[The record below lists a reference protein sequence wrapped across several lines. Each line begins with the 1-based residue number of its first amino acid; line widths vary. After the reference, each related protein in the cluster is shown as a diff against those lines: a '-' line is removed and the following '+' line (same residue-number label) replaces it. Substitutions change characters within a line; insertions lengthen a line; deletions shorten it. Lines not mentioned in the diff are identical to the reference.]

1 MFVIVVLYLTNLI
14 LTTLFII
21 LQPFAFP
28 AGPSVLTTTQVILS
42 IADNNKRLL
51 VGRLLQSLDQTSAY
65 EDAIESIMCP
75 PSSHDMKSAGVTVT
89 NITEK
94 NVFFDI
100 KLQVLSRDGN
110 CDADEIEAAKE
121 FAEDV
126 VLDTLTNTLISG
138 AFAAALE
145 QSFAENGL
153 GAPPKFDSEVITIQ
167 GEAVALCSTSPM
179 PSEGP
184 SLSTQPSQVPSVSTL
199 PSSSSNPSVGPS
211 TSSQPSASSQPSFQP
226 SEGPSLSTQPSQ
238 VPSDSVSPSSKL
250 TVGPSISSQPS
261 PTPTSNPTPIKSL
274 PTPKPTRRRRRQP
287 KGKKNGKSN
296 RPKSGKSKQSKPT
309 NKPSQK
315 PTPRPTF
322 SRPRSSFFSTKSSK
336 KSSTSFLSTK
346 SSKKSS
352 TKSSKLFNL
361 DRNREREHKTAQNE
375 IDDDI
380 KLPSDNDE
388 YDRRKRHR
396 THQSPQSEMNDIEV
410 PPDNQEE
417 EYSGY
422 RKRLR
427 KHHSLE
433 TFSTLVSAE
442 SEEESVG
449 RKRQRAH
456 HTPHSE
462 IIEAIKIADTGKHE
476 KDQFGDRKRL
486 RKHNSLVFPTQIDF
500 SGTTQ
505 QTSGEEEEY
514 VADRKRH
521 RQHDTPSPTPQ
532 SEIEDVEITDKHEDD
547 EYMGDRKIQRKHKTP
562 QSEIDDIKQQEGD
575 LTVDRKMLRKH
586 HSLDTSS
593 STLLL
598 LHVDDSDPKQ
608 QMKKREYVVDGH
620 IQQYTAL
627 RGSRKRMRS
636 HI

>member
-1 MFVIVVLYLTNLI
+1 MIF
-14 LTTLFII
+14 F

-28 AGPSVLTTTQVILS
+28 AGPSILTTTKGVLTKS
-42 IADNNKRLL
+42 SSGRRLL
-51 VGRLLQSLDQTSAY
+51 VGRELQSLVQTSAY

-75 PSSHDMKSAGVTVT
+75 PSSRDMKCAGVMVT

-110 CDADEIEAAKE
+110 CDADEIEAAKG
-121 FAEDV
+121 FAEAV
-126 VLDTLTNTLISG
+126 VQATLTNTLISG
-138 AFAAALE
+138 AFATALE

-153 GAPPKFDSEVITIQ
+153 GAPPKFNSEVITIQ
-167 GEAVALCSTSPM
+167 GEAVALCSTS
-179 PSEGP
+179 
-184 SLSTQPSQVPSVSTL
+184 
-199 PSSSSNPSVGPS
+199 
-211 TSSQPSASSQPSFQP
+211 
-226 SEGPSLSTQPSQ
+226 
-238 VPSDSVSPSSKL
+238 
-250 TVGPSISSQPS
+250 
-261 PTPTSNPTPIKSL
+261 

-296 RPKSGKSKQSKPT
+296 RPKSGKSKQSKSKPT

-336 KSSTSFLSTK
+336 KSSTSFFSTK

-396 THQSPQSEMNDIEV
+396 THQSPQSDMNDIEV
-410 PPDNQEE
+410 PPGNHEE

-505 QTSGEEEEY
+505 QTNGEEEEY
-514 VADRKRH
+514 VVDRKRH
-521 RQHDTPSPTPQ
+521 RQHDAPSPTPQ
-532 SEIEDVEITDKHEDD
+532 SQIEDVEITDKHEDD

-562 QSEIDDIKQQEGD
+562 QSEIEDIKQQEED

-598 LHVDDSDPKQ
+598 LQVDDSDPKQ
-608 QMKKREYVVDGH
+608 QMKKKEDVVDGH

>member
-1 MFVIVVLYLTNLI
+1 MYY
-14 LTTLFII
+14 TLQISFQ
-21 LQPFAFP
+21 LLFFQPFAFP
-28 AGPSVLTTTQVILS
+28 EDDPSVITTTKVILS
-42 IADNNKRLL
+42 IADDNKRLL
-51 VGRLLQSLDQTSAY
+51 VGRKISSLVQTNAY
-65 EDAIESIMCP
+65 EDAIEHIMCP
-75 PSSHDMKSAGVTVT
+75 PSSRNMKCAGVMVT
-89 NITEK
+89 NITET

-100 KLQVLSRDGN
+100 RLQVLCRDGN
-110 CDADEIEAAKE
+110 CDADEIKAAKE
-121 FAEDV
+121 FAEEEAQ
-126 VLDTLTNTLISG
+126 DTLTRALIIG
-138 AFAAALE
+138 AFTTALE
-145 QSFAENGL
+145 QSFAEYGL
-153 GAPPKFDSEVITIQ
+153 GTPPKFKSEVITIQ
-167 GEAVALCSTSPM
+167 GEAVVVLTSP
-179 PSEGP
+179 
-184 SLSTQPSQVPSVSTL
+184 
-199 PSSSSNPSVGPS
+199 
-211 TSSQPSASSQPSFQP
+211 
-226 SEGPSLSTQPSQ
+226 
-238 VPSDSVSPSSKL
+238 
-250 TVGPSISSQPS
+250 
-261 PTPTSNPTPIKSL
+261 PTSNPTPIKSS
-274 PTPKPTRRRRRQP
+274 PTPKPTRRRRKQP

-296 RPKSGKSKQSKPT
+296 RPKSGKSKQSKPRMPT

-336 KSSTSFLSTK
+336 KSST
-346 SSKKSS
+346 
-352 TKSSKLFNL
+352 KSSKLFNL
-361 DRNREREHKTAQNE
+361 DRNRGREHKTAQNE

-410 PPDNQEE
+410 PPGNHEE

-505 QTSGEEEEY
+505 QTNGEEEEY
-514 VADRKRH
+514 VVDRKRH
-521 RQHDTPSPTPQ
+521 RQHDAPSPTPQ
-532 SEIEDVEITDKHEDD
+532 SEIEDVKITVKHEDD
-547 EYMGDRKIQRKHKTP
+547 EYMGDRKIQRKHNTP
-562 QSEIDDIKQQEGD
+562 QSEIEDIKQQEGD

-598 LHVDDSDPKQ
+598 LLQVDDSDPKQ
-608 QMKKREYVVDGH
+608 QMKKKEHVVDGH

-627 RGSRKRMRS
+627 RGSRKRMRL